1 MDKITVTIKPTMNH
15 QLRATRLL
23 TTTRRTLF
31 TSSTATRT
39 GLPSRL
45 ANYSKGILLLG
56 SLLGSY
62 AYITDTRATI
72 HSWLSVPLIKLIA
85 NDDPEQSHQIAI
97 KILSLLSKLS
107 IIRDTPQPNDKLLSF
122 ELWGKEFNNPIG
134 LAAGFDKHGDAID
147 GLFDIGFGYVEIGSI
162 TPEAQP
168 GNPKPRMFRIPS
180 SESIINRYG
189 FNSEG
194 HLSVLSKLR
203 QRVLKYID
211 THRHLGYSAIL
222 SQFDN
227 LNSIQTLHPNPAFT
241 HLTSPSL
248 SLESSTSIDHQLSEI
263 IEKFNVPKSLRTGR
277 ILGINLGKN
286 KVSAQ
291 DSIEDYVTGI
301 ERFHDLADLLIIN
314 ISSPNTPGLRS
325 LQSKQTFQRL
335 LDGIDMAR
343 SRLGNHNGPPILV
356 KIAPDLSVQELVD
369 IGTLAKQSKIDGI
382 IVSNTTTSRPI
393 GSGTEPEI
401 NEPGGLSGPPL
412 KNLSLKAL
420 SIIYEATSG
429 SIPLIGCGGISSA
442 EDVLEY
448 GKAGASFVQ
457 LYSSLTFNGI
467 GLPRTLKNELQELLI
482 QNEDG
487 KRWMDVVGS
496 QAKKIDLGKLVEE
509 DNVRCFNQNFDAQVD
524 DIKESIRVVDEHI
537 KRISNQS
544 PSSAP
549 SSSSETKKTDELINP
564 SSSSSSSLATL
575 PTSTD
580 GDRDGDGDG
589 DGERGIL
596 ATWKRNRK
604 NQVLSQDFKRI
615 V

>member
-1 MDKITVTIKPTMNH
+1 
-15 QLRATRLL
+15 
-23 TTTRRTLF
+23 
-31 TSSTATRT
+31 
-39 GLPSRL
+39 
-45 ANYSKGILLLG
+45 
-56 SLLGSY
+56 
-62 AYITDTRATI
+62 
-72 HSWLSVPLIKLIA
+72 
-85 NDDPEQSHQIAI
+85 
-97 KILSLLSKLS
+97 
-107 IIRDTPQPNDKLLSF
+107 
-122 ELWGKEFNNPIG
+122 
-134 LAAGFDKHGDAID
+134 
-147 GLFDIGFGYVEIGSI
+147 
-162 TPEAQP
+162 
-168 GNPKPRMFRIPS
+168 MFRIPS

-343 SRLGNHNGPPILV
+343 SRLG
-356 KIAPDLSVQELVD
+356 LVD

-393 GSGTEPEI
+393 GSGT
-401 NEPGGLSGPPL
+401 
-412 KNLSLKAL
+412 
-420 SIIYEATSG
+420 ATSG

-442 EDVLEY
+442 EDVLEI
-448 GKAGASFVQ
+448 
-457 LYSSLTFNGI
+457 T
-467 GLPRTLKNELQELLI
+467 RTLKNELQELLI

-524 DIKESIRVVDEHI
+524 DIK
-537 KRISNQS
+537 K
-544 PSSAP
+544 
-549 SSSSETKKTDELINP
+549 TKKTDALVNP
-564 SSSSSSSLATL
+564 SSSSLATL
-575 PTSTD
+575 PTSTG

-604 NQVLSQDFKRI
+604 NQS
-615 V
+615 

>member
-1 MDKITVTIKPTMNH
+1 MNH

-343 SRLGNHNGPPILV
+343 LAL
-356 KIAPDLSVQELVD
+356 ELVD

-393 GSGTEPEI
+393 GSGT
-401 NEPGGLSGPPL
+401 GGLSGPPL
-412 KNLSLKAL
+412 KNLSLRAL

-448 GKAGASFVQ
+448 GKAGASF
-457 LYSSLTFNGI
+457 
-467 GLPRTLKNELQELLI
+467 
-482 QNEDG
+482 NEDG
-487 KRWMDVVGS
+487 KTWRDVVGS
-496 QAKKIDLGKLVEE
+496 QAKKIDLGKLIQE

-524 DIKESIRVVDEHI
+524 EIKQSIRVVDEHI
-537 KRISNQS
+537 KRISNRS
-544 PSSAP
+544 PSSTP
-549 SSSSETKKTDELINP
+549 SSSLETKKTDGLVNP
-564 SSSSSSSLATL
+564 SSSSLATL
-575 PTSTD
+575 PTSTG
-580 GDRDGDGDG
+580 GDRQEQDRDGDG

-604 NQVLSQDFKRI
+604 NQS
-615 V
+615 